1 MMTLSFLT
9 LQKPGPTGA
18 SGIDVR
24 APSEAL
30 AGAGSGFAAR
40 LQEQMQPPAPEA
52 MLQAAPPPPPRDNNG
67 PAARDGSEQATS
79 PDDEAQ
85 QVRRRMAAPRPRQ
98 PSVAG
103 PRAEEA
109 APEQRGA
116 GARLAGPAE
125 ATASDPQDAAT
136 EGAPAARN
144 DDDAAADTALTA
156 NWMMQMLAVR
166 PQADA
171 QGAAAQA
178 GAGEAADTALPHGGK
193 GRPGPA
199 GQAGDA
205 TTGQALLAG
214 AERQLAA
221 QETQQ
226 AWQAESAE
234 ALAAAGPAGALPR
247 AVLPEA
253 AAAQLA
259 ALAQAAGS
267 AAAPSAQVQ
276 VTLDTPVHQ
285 SGFRD
290 ALAAQ
295 VSTFA
300 RDGIHEAVLKLN
312 PADMG
317 PITVQIAMD
326 GTQAR
331 IDFQATQP
339 ATRELIEGSLPSLAS
354 ALHGEGLTLS
364 GGSVGDQRAPGQD
377 PGAPRPGR
385 DMHHAGMAAAGA
397 DAAVPAMAAAPRS
410 DRALD
415 VYA

>member
-18 SGIDVR
+18 SGIDAR

-30 AGAGSGFAAR
+30 AAGSGFAAR
-40 LQEQMQPPAPEA
+40 LQEQMQPPAPET
-52 MLQAAPPPPPRDNNG
+52 MLQAAPPPPPRDAG
-67 PAARDGSEQATS
+67 PAPREGGEPAPS

-98 PSVAG
+98 PAAAG

-109 APEQRGA
+109 APEQCRAAARPAESA
-116 GARLAGPAE
+116 GAAAADTRAEPA
-125 ATASDPQDAAT
+125 
-136 EGAPAARN
+136 EGAPAAPHG
-144 DDDAAADTALTA
+144 DDAAADPALAA

-171 QGAAAQA
+171 RGAAAQPGDAA
-178 GAGEAADTALPHGGK
+178 GAAPAHGGK
-193 GRPGPA
+193 GRA
-199 GQAGDA
+199 GQAGPAGDA
-205 TTGQALLAG
+205 AGQALLAG

-221 QETQQ
+221 QEAQQ
-226 AWQAESAE
+226 AWQAEGGE
-234 ALAAAGPAGALPR
+234 ALAAAGQAGALPR

-259 ALAQAAGS
+259 ALASPAAG

-285 SGFRD
+285 PGFRD
-290 ALAAQ
+290 ELAAQ

-300 RDGIHEAVLKLN
+300 RDGIHEAVLNLN

-364 GGSVGDQRAPGQD
+364 GGSVGDQRAPAQD
-377 PGAPRPGR
+377 HGAAHPGR
-385 DMHHAGMAAAGA
+385 DMRHAGTAAAGT
-397 DAAVPAMAAAPRS
+397 DAAVPALAAPRS